1 VGDYAI
7 AAAAVVLAMDGG
19 KCKSAAIALTN
30 VGETPIFA
38 EAAGKALEGTAV
50 DDAAIA
56 KAVAAAKAVAKPAA
70 DMRGPQEYRSHTAG
84 VMVERAI
91 KRALTRA
98 KR

>member
-7 AAAAVVLAMDGG
+7 AAASVVLTMDGG

-30 VGETPIFA
+30 VGDTPIFA
-38 EAAGKALEGTAV
+38 EAAGKALVGSAV
-50 DDAAIA
+50 DDGAIA
-56 KAVAAAKAVAKPAA
+56 KAIAAAKAAAKPSA
-70 DMRGPQEYRSHTAG
+70 DMRGPQDYRTHAAG
-84 VMVERAI
+84 VMAGRAI

>member
-1 VGDYAI
+1 
-7 AAAAVVLAMDGG
+7 MDGG

-38 EAAGKALEGTAV
+38 EAAGQALAGTAV
-50 DDAAIA
+50 DATAIA
-56 KAVAAAKAVAKPAA
+56 KAMAAAKAVAKPAT
-70 DMRGPQEYRSHTAG
+70 DMRGPRDYRSHAAG